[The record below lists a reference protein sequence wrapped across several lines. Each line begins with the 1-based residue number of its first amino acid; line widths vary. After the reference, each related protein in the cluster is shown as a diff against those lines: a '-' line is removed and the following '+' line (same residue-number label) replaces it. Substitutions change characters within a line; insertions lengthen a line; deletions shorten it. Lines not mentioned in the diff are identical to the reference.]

1 MIVLGQCSGNC
12 FYGLFETFKSDLRH
26 SLPILPCLKGC
37 TVTLYRQAQLSLAHD
52 SFGTMF
58 WQLFL
63 WLVRNF
69 QIWLPYPRIFQIP
82 NNYRN
87 WLVLFRKACSPAS
100 QLLAE
105 VYSQDCICP

>member
-69 QIWLPYPRIFQIP
+69 QIRSETFSAHSPVFEGV
-82 NNYRN
+82 YRDIISTGSI
-87 WLVLFRKACSPAS
+87 KPCA
-100 QLLAE
+100 
-105 VYSQDCICP
+105 